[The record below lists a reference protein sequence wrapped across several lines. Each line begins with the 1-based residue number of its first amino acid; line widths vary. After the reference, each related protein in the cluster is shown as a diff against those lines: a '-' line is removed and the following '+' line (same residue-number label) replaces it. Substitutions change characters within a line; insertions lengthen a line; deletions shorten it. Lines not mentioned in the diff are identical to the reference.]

1 MKSDA
6 WRKDWSKYM
15 ATSAIPEIA
24 KPSKVKEAKQARTR
38 RARPLPG
45 MARKLRELAAEIE
58 ETARL
63 ETERDRKDDGRVRAI
78 LNATSGGA
86 IEVMLRSMN
95 LSDPDREFLRD
106 KGWRV

>member
-1 MKSDA
+1 
-6 WRKDWSKYM
+6 M

-24 KPSKVKEAKQARTR
+24 KPSKVKEAKQVRAR

-63 ETERDRKDDGRVRAI
+63 EAERDRKDDGKVRGI
-78 LNATSGGA
+78 LNAASGGA
-86 IEVMLRSMN
+86 IERMLRSMN
-95 LSDPDREFLRD
+95 LSEPDRDFLRE